1 MMENKCVIIIDS
13 DLPIGLIANTSAVLA
28 LTLGNKIEGII
39 GPAVV
44 DGDGRTHEGITNT
57 PIPILK
63 GTKNILNE
71 LRDTIS
77 NDYPNLFIVDFSN
90 AAQTTKNYD
99 DYTNKIVS
107 FTNEDLQYLGITIYG
122 DKKSVNKLT
131 GGIPLLR

>member
-1 MMENKCVIIIDS
+1 MDDKCVIVIDS

-28 LTLGNKIEGII
+28 LTLGNKIKGII
-39 GPAVV
+39 GPIVV

-63 GTKNILNE
+63 GTKNILKE

-77 NDYPNLFIVDFSN
+77 NDYPNLFIVDFPN

-107 FTNEDLQYLGITIYG
+107 FTNENLQYLGIAIYG

-131 GGIPLLR
+131 GSIPLLR

>member
-1 MMENKCVIIIDS
+1 MDDKCVIVIDS
-13 DLPIGLIANTSAVLA
+13 DLPIGLIANTAAVLA

-39 GPAVV
+39 GPIVV
-44 DGDGRTHEGITNT
+44 DGDGSTHEGITNA

-63 GTKNILNE
+63 GTRAILKE
-71 LRDTIS
+71 LRDTI

-107 FTNEDLQYLGITIYG
+107 FTNENLQYLGIAIYG
-122 DKKSVNKLT
+122 YKKSVNKLT
-131 GGIPLLR
+131 GSIPLLR